1 MTRRLMVGVFL
12 IGLSV
17 GTLLGATITHDLHAD
32 KPQPVYE
39 CPTVK
44 TEGQP

>member
-12 IGLSV
+12 IGLTA
-17 GTLLGATITHDLHAD
+17 GTLLGATITHDWHAD
-32 KPQPVYE
+32 KPQPAIE
-39 CPTVK
+39 CPAVK